1 MWRLCRVWRSLCL
14 NLLSSE
20 QFLLELSKSA
30 AQNVCLLLVRVI
42 AKSEVAIRMRVYKA
56 LQILDLGVQ
65 GFAKPGLPVI
75 HVIAPGRT
83 PAD

>member
-1 MWRLCRVWRSLCL
+1 MWRLFRVWRSLCL
-14 NLLSSE
+14 NLLSSK
-20 QFLLELSKSA
+20 QFLLELRKSA
-30 AQNVCLLLVRVI
+30 PQNVCLLLVRVI

-56 LQILDLGVQ
+56 LQVLDLGVQ

-75 HVIAPGRT
+75 HVIAPRRT

>member
-1 MWRLCRVWRSLCL
+1 MWRLFRVWRSLRL
-14 NLLSSE
+14 NLLGSE
-20 QFLLELSKSA
+20 QFLLKLRKSA

-56 LQILDLGVQ
+56 LEILDLGVQ

-75 HVIAPGRT
+75 HVIAPRRT

>member
-1 MWRLCRVWRSLCL
+1 MWRLFRAWRSLCL
-14 NLLSSE
+14 NLLGPE
-20 QFLLELSKSA
+20 QFLLEVRKSA

-42 AKSEVAIRMRVYKA
+42 AKPEVAIRMRVYKA
-56 LQILDLGVQ
+56 LEILDLGVQ

-75 HVIAPGRT
+75 HVIAPRRT

>member
-42 AKSEVAIRMRVYKA
+42 AKPEVAIRMRVYKA
-56 LQILDLGVQ
+56 LEILNLGVQ

-75 HVIAPGRT
+75 HVIAPRRT